1 MRRNNRVSLSTLRR
15 DHDRWLDERRLAQV
29 FGLILGKNHSQ
40 ELDSQELY
48 SREPYSQEPYSQ
60 EPCSREP

>member
-40 ELDSQELY
+40 ELDS
-48 SREPYSQEPYSQ
+48 REPYSQEA
-60 EPCSREP
+60 CSREP